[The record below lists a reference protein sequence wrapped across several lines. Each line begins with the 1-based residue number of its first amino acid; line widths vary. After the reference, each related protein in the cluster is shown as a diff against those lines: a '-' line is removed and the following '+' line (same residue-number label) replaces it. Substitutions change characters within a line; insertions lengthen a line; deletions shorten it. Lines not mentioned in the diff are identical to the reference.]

1 MEQLTRILERNLSG
15 KKVLGLFLLTNS
27 VYLFMLAFT
36 IPTTMAFSKGMKLL
50 DMMPMG
56 YDLNY
61 VKELL
66 GSLGEKGRE
75 TYLTTQLPLD
85 MVYPLLFGL
94 SYPLLLAYFLNK
106 LNKLNAPNIY
116 LCILPLLGGMADY
129 VENLGI
135 MIMLSSYPDL
145 TGSLVRITSLFSVI
159 KSSSSSLFFIA
170 ILLVL
175 IAFGFKTLKGRKTN
189 ATKV

>member
-1 MEQLTRILERNLSG
+1 MEQLTRLLERHLSG
-15 KKVLGLFLLTNS
+15 KKVLGLFLLTNT

-61 VKELL
+61 VKELFS
-66 GSLGEKGRE
+66 SLGEKGRE

-85 MVYPLLFGL
+85 MVYPLLFGP
-94 SYPLLLAYFLNK
+94 SYSLVFAYFLNK
-106 LNKLNAPNIY
+106 LNKLNAPYVY
-116 LCILPLLGGMADY
+116 LCILPILGGIADY

-135 MIMLSSYPDL
+135 IIMLNSYPDL

-159 KSSSSSLFFIA
+159 KSSSSSLFFITF
-170 ILLVL
+170 LLVL
-175 IAFGFKTLKGRKTN
+175 IAYGFKTLKGKKIS
-189 ATKV
+189 ATKL

>member
-1 MEQLTRILERNLSG
+1 MQHLTRLLERHLSG
-15 KKVLGLFLLTNS
+15 KKVIGLFLLTNS
-27 VYLFMLAFT
+27 VYLFMLSFT
-36 IPTTMAFSKGMKLL
+36 IPTTMAFSKGIPLL

-61 VKELL
+61 VKELFN
-66 GSLGEKGRE
+66 SLGELGRE

-94 SYPLLLAYFLNK
+94 SYSLLFAYFLNK
-106 LNKLNAPNIY
+106 LNAPY
-116 LCILPLLGGMADY
+116 VFLCILPILGGVADY

-135 MIMLSSYPDL
+135 MIMLNSYPDL
-145 TGSLVRITSLFSVI
+145 IESLVRITSLFSVI

-170 ILLVL
+170 LLIVL
-175 IAFGFKTLKGRKTN
+175 IAFGFKTLKGEKTS

>member
-1 MEQLTRILERNLSG
+1 MEQLIRLLERHLSG

-50 DMMPMG
+50 DIMPMG

-61 VKELL
+61 VKELFS
-66 GSLGEKGRE
+66 SLGEKGRE

-94 SYPLLLAYFLNK
+94 SYSLLIAYFLNK
-106 LNKLNAPNIY
+106 LNKLNAPY
-116 LCILPLLGGMADY
+116 VFLCILPILGGVADY

-135 MIMLSSYPDL
+135 MIMLNSYPDL
-145 TGSLVRITSLFSVI
+145 TWGLVRITALFSII

-170 ILLVL
+170 LLLVL
-175 IAFGFKTLKGRKTN
+175 IAFGFKTIKGEKTC